1 MKFNIFRKANKKHQ
15 EIDIQNEWFTLGEK
29 YAIEVKEMVDFGEK
43 NGWEN
48 WKGKEPE
55 DKRNHLA
62 DSVIQ
67 KLREANDADLID
79 DFRKAF
85 PPAHTPLIK
94 YFEEKGQSIEQMFF
108 IENEKIVFVVGTAY
122 QKRQAYL
129 LDGKKLSKLDSEI
142 EAIGKSKKNGIF
154 AIKSDGMIVTTQG
167 WNGKTIETFEL
178 GDTDIIGISIL
189 TPFNDGK
196 RILCVTSEG
205 IYLISKDSNKMI
217 HPVPDLDAEEWNS
230 NIDMENATLSND
242 NRFIIV
248 GDQCSDHRILREDGE
263 EIGKIGPQSSYPH
276 YCLFSEDDSQL
287 ITNSCH
293 FYNGITIGVNTS
305 NLEGLKIEAYNENG
319 DFKVIDDGMRVY
331 VGITTSEYYILGDAY
346 GYIKA
351 FNKQG
356 KCIWRH
362 FLGSTIGGLAISD
375 DEKTLWI
382 GSCTGI
388 IHKLRLGK
396 GHRDTHTIGNGNH
409 FEEFRLILWKGEEKE
424 LWW

>member
-1 MKFNIFRKANKKHQ
+1 MKFNIFRKSNKKPQ

-29 YAIEVKEMVDFGEK
+29 YTTEVNEMVDFGEK

-55 DKRNHLA
+55 DKRDHLA

-67 KLREANDADLID
+67 RLREANDADLID
-79 DFRKAF
+79 NFRKAF

-129 LDGKKLSKLDSEI
+129 LDGKSLSKLDSGI
-142 EAIGKSKKNGIF
+142 EAIGKSLKNDIY
-154 AIKSDGMIVTTQG
+154 AIKSAGMVVTTKG
-167 WNGKTIETFEL
+167 WNGATIETFKL
-178 GDTDIIGISIL
+178 GDIEDIGISTL

-196 RILCVTSEG
+196 QLLCVTSEG
-205 IYLISKDSNKMI
+205 IYLISTDSMKMI
-217 HPVPDLDAEEWNS
+217 HPVPDPEDEEWDS

-242 NRFIIV
+242 NKYIIV
-248 GDQCSDHRILREDGE
+248 GDQCSDHRILNEDGQ
-263 EIGKIGPQSSYPH
+263 EISEIGPQSSYPH
-276 YCLFSEDDSQL
+276 YCMFSKDDSQL

-293 FYNGITIGVNTS
+293 FYNGMTIGVETAR
-305 NLEGLKIEAYNENG
+305 LKGLKIETYDEQG
-319 DFKVIDDGMRVY
+319 HFKIIDDDMRVY
-331 VGITTSEYYILGDAY
+331 VGITTSDYYIFGDAY

-351 FNKQG
+351 FDKQG
-356 KCIWRH
+356 NCIWRH

-375 DEKTLWI
+375 DEKTLWV

-388 IHKLRLGK
+388 IHKLKLGK
-396 GHRDTHTIGNGNH
+396 GHRDTHTIGNGDH
-409 FEEFRLILWKGEEKE
+409 FEEFRLILWKNEGKE

>member
-1 MKFNIFRKANKKHQ
+1 MKLNIFKKTKK
-15 EIDIQNEWFTLGEK
+15 IDVQGEWFTLGEK
-29 YAIEVKEMVDFGEK
+29 YTYEVNEMVDFGEK

-55 DKRNHLA
+55 DKRDHLA

-67 KLREANDADLID
+67 RLREANNAGLID
-79 DFRKAF
+79 EFRKEF

-108 IENEKIVFVVGTAY
+108 IENDKIVFVVGTAY

-129 LDGKKLSKLDSEI
+129 LDGKTLLKLDSEI
-142 EAIGKSKKNGIF
+142 EAIGKSKKNEIF
-154 AIKSDGMIVTTQG
+154 AIKSAGMIVTTKG
-167 WNGKTIETFEL
+167 WNGETIETFNL
-178 GDTDIIGISIL
+178 GDLEEIGISTL

-205 IYLISKDSNKMI
+205 IYLISKDSMKMI
-217 HPVPDLDAEEWNS
+217 HPVPDPEDKEWDS
-230 NIDMENATLSND
+230 NIDMENGTLSN
-242 NRFIIV
+242 NNNFIVV
-248 GDQCSDHRILREDGE
+248 GDQCADHRVLDSNGNEVGT
-263 EIGKIGPQSSYPH
+263 IGPQSEYPH
-276 YCLFSEDDSQL
+276 FCLFSQDDNQL

-293 FYNGITIGVNTS
+293 FYNGITIGLDS
-305 NLEGLKIEAYNENG
+305 DKLKGINIEAWQESDLY
-319 DFKVIDDGMRVY
+319 KTIDDGMRVY
-331 VGITTSEYYILGDAY
+331 VGITTTEHYILGDAY
-346 GYIKA
+346 GYVKS
-351 FNKQG
+351 FDKQG
-356 KCIWRH
+356 NCIWRH

-375 DEKTLWI
+375 DEKTLWV
-382 GSCTGI
+382 GSCTGM